1 MPKEMIES
9 IQGAYPYVKKLSEI
23 ILDFG
28 ERFSK
33 KKKERN
39 ILDFNDLEHLCLK
52 ILIDHDEDNNIIP
65 SQVAND
71 FREFFDEVL
80 VDEYQ
85 DSNNVQETIIN
96 LAIKK
101 RAK

>member
-33 KKKERN
+33 EKRKKY
-39 ILDFNDLEHLCLK
+39 IGF
-52 ILIDHDEDNNIIP
+52 
-65 SQVAND
+65 
-71 FREFFDEVL
+71 
-80 VDEYQ
+80 
-85 DSNNVQETIIN
+85 
-96 LAIKK
+96 
-101 RAK
+101 